1 MEKMPTTA
9 TEQTQK
15 TVVVEAGIVLAI
27 VLFALIPR
35 LVYLYQIRSIPLFS
49 NLIADGFV
57 YDEWARR
64 IAGGDLLGQ
73 EVFYQ
78 APLYPYFLGLIQ
90 YFAGH
95 NLWTMRFVQLAL
107 GAISCGLLYLVG
119 RSFFSWTIGIASGL
133 ILSLYAPAIFYEGLI
148 QKSALDLFL
157 VVLLLVVIGF
167 SLTKPGPV
175 KWIVAGAILGL
186 LGLTRENSLLW
197 VPVIM
202 IWIWISFSSFS
213 IARRLVWSGLFLA
226 GLCVTLLPVG
236 ARNQKVGGQF
246 VLTTSQFGPNFYIGN
261 SPHATGTYVPLRAGR
276 ADPLFERADAQQLAE
291 QALGR
296 PLTATQVS
304 NYWLRQ
310 GWSYAQTQPMEWL
323 SLLGK
328 KWLMTW
334 NFVEIVDSDDFYLY
348 QEWSPLLNGLAQ
360 IGNFG
365 ILAPIAALGVAL
377 TWRERRR
384 LMILYALILTMAF
397 SVALFYVFGR
407 YRLPLVPM
415 LALFAGA
422 ATVQIFAVVR
432 SRKLGLLL
440 GSLAI
445 AVLAWFA
452 IHRPIAGSPGPTV
465 AGYSNLARVFAKIGK
480 PDEAIVNY
488 KRALQIEPQSAEVHY
503 NLGSLLGM
511 RGNVQEARLHL
522 EEAVKIQPGYAE
534 AHSNLG
540 NVFSMQGDPKTAV
553 EHYRKA
559 LEIDPSFDDTRFNLG
574 MALLYLKDFGA
585 AAEQFQLIIK
595 KRPDFAEGH
604 FLLGNAYAA
613 GGRLS
618 EAIGEFRATL
628 RLKPDL
634 ADGHV
639 ALARALAMTGRK
651 DEAAQHYQRALT
663 LLKAQRQSEAK
674 EK

>member
-1 MEKMPTTA
+1 M
-9 TEQTQK
+9 
-15 TVVVEAGIVLAI
+15 
-27 VLFALIPR
+27 
-35 LVYLYQIRSIPLFS
+35 
-49 NLIADGFV
+49 

-90 YFAGH
+90 YFGGH
-95 NLWTMRFVQLAL
+95 NLWTMRVVQLAL
-107 GAISCGLLYLVG
+107 GAISCGLLYLAG
-119 RSFFSWTIGIASGL
+119 RSFFSRTIGIASGV
-133 ILSLYAPAIFYEGLI
+133 ILSLYAPAIFYEALI

-167 SLTKPGPV
+167 SLTKPSPA
-175 KWIVAGAILGL
+175 KWIAAGAILGL

-202 IWIWISFSSFS
+202 IWIWASFSSFN
-213 IARRLVWSGLFLA
+213 IARRLIWSGLFLA
-226 GLCVTLLPVG
+226 GLCVILLPVG

-296 PLTATQVS
+296 SLTATQVS

-310 GWSYAQTQPMEWL
+310 GWNYAQTQPIEWL

-348 QEWSPLLNGLAQ
+348 QEWSPLLNGLTQ
-360 IGNFG
+360 VGNFG

-377 TWRERRR
+377 TWKERRR
-384 LMILYALILTMAF
+384 LIILYALILTMAF

-422 ATVQIFAVVR
+422 AVVRISALIR

-440 GSLAI
+440 SSLAI
-445 AVLAWFA
+445 AVLAWFVV
-452 IHRPIAGSPGPTV
+452 HRPIVGSPGPTV
-465 AGYSNLARVFAKIGK
+465 AGYSNLARVFAKTGK
-480 PDEAIVNY
+480 PDEAIANY
-488 KRALQIEPQSAEVHY
+488 KRALQIE
-503 NLGSLLGM
+503 
-511 RGNVQEARLHL
+511 
-522 EEAVKIQPGYAE
+522 
-534 AHSNLG
+534 
-540 NVFSMQGDPKTAV
+540 
-553 EHYRKA
+553 
-559 LEIDPSFDDTRFNLG
+559 
-574 MALLYLKDFGA
+574 
-585 AAEQFQLIIK
+585 
-595 KRPDFAEGH
+595 
-604 FLLGNAYAA
+604 
-613 GGRLS
+613 
-618 EAIGEFRATL
+618 L
-628 RLKPDL
+628 R
-634 ADGHV
+634 
-639 ALARALAMTGRK
+639 
-651 DEAAQHYQRALT
+651 
-663 LLKAQRQSEAK
+663 AQRCNTTSAVCLGCGATSK
-674 EK
+674 RRNST